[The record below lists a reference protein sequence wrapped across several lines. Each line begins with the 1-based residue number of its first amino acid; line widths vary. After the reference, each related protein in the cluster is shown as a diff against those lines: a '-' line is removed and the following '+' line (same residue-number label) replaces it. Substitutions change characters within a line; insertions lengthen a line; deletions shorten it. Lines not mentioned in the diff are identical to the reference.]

1 MPVTIYSTLKWRL
14 QTVELE
20 FADENTTWFDDRT
33 DTEDIHKITDFDG
46 GLLIQQNCFGSY
58 PILIDGVTRA
68 DINYN
73 HSQAKEL
80 LAAYI

>member
-1 MPVTIYSTLKWRL
+1 MQVTIYSTLKWRL

-20 FADENTTWFDDRT
+20 FTDENTTWFDNRI

-46 GLLIQQNCFGSY
+46 GLLIQHNCFGCY

-68 DINYN
+68 DINYS
-73 HSQAKEL
+73 HRKAKEL
-80 LAAYI
+80 LASYR